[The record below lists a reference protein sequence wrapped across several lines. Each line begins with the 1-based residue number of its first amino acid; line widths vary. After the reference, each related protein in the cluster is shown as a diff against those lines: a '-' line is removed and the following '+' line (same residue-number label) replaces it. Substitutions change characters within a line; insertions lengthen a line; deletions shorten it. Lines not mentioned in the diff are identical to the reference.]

1 MPPPR
6 VPVAPALWLRLVAC
20 AAALTVLSLELP
32 GVPARADQGWLRP
45 VPGPVVNPFR
55 APLARFAAGHRG
67 VDFAAASGSL
77 VRAANDGR
85 VTFAGTVAGALHV
98 VVAHNN
104 GIRTSY
110 SFLARVDVRVGQ
122 PVIRGQV
129 VGLAGGHGEGHSPGV
144 LHFGVRIGE
153 RYIDPMLLFGPT
165 DLTQLVRLV
174 PVEER
179 VAADNASAAKE
190 FRELSKIAN
199 APAPSHD
206 DGDCMG
212 GIPVFEQGCDAVSY
226 AADVGSDAFD
236 ATVEAGIWAVHAVGH
251 LSAEAFDHLVRTMRA
266 IAHAIEDAAEGI
278 AGAAARI
285 AEAAASG
292 ALTVF
297 HEVVRLGRRIIERLT
312 SCPQPP
318 PVAHPK
324 GSGNVVVAVGGLG
337 SSRSRRRDGTLTSSF
352 HFEAQV
358 LGYQMQDVVPFSYD
372 PATPTYAPDETFGD
386 LHAKARLLG
395 EQIQAAAA
403 AHPGRAIDLVAHSQG
418 GVVVDLFLME
428 VYRGHES
435 EYPPIANV
443 VTFASPHEGT
453 PLADLGKAAQEI
465 PALAVPIREGHPE
478 LAGRSLDQ
486 LREGSPTI
494 QGLWAEGRHL
504 PGNIR
509 VLSIV
514 GSEDPVVPST
524 SGDAPGA
531 EKIVV
536 PVGDVLVPDDHSA
549 ILRDDDALSAAQA
562 QLSGGHPV
570 QDCGVFTDVGGEL
583 YSDVIRI
590 TSHAI
595 APFAPTVTSS
605 STSN

>member
-1 MPPPR
+1 
-6 VPVAPALWLRLVAC
+6 
-20 AAALTVLSLELP
+20 
-32 GVPARADQGWLRP
+32 
-45 VPGPVVNPFR
+45 
-55 APLARFAAGHRG
+55 
-67 VDFAAASGSL
+67 
-77 VRAANDGR
+77 VRAANDGH
-85 VTFAGTVAGALHV
+85 VAFAGPVAGSLHV
-98 VVAHNN
+98 VVAHDN
-104 GIRTSY
+104 GVRTSY
-110 SFLARVDVRVGQ
+110 SFLARIDVRVGQ
-122 PVIRGQV
+122 HVTRGQV
-129 VGLAGGHGEGHSPGV
+129 VGVAGGGGEGHGPGV

-153 RYIDPMLLFGPT
+153 RYVDPMMLFGPT
-165 DLTQLVRLV
+165 DLTELVRLV

-179 VAADNASAAKE
+179 DVGDHTSPAAE
-190 FRELSKIAN
+190 RRELVSWL
-199 APAPSHD
+199 HEH
-206 DGDCMG
+206 GDSDCFG
-212 GIPVFEQGCDAVSY
+212 GIPVFEQGCDAASF

-251 LSAEAFDHLVRTMRA
+251 LSAEAFDRFARTMRV
-266 IAHAIEDAAEGI
+266 IAESIKDAAEGI
-278 AGAAARI
+278 ADGAARI

-297 HEVVRLGRRIIERLT
+297 HEVVELGRRVIERLT

-337 SSRSRRRDGTLTSSF
+337 SSRRRRRDGTLTSSF
-352 HFEAQV
+352 HFEAHV
-358 LGYQMQDVVPFSYD
+358 LGYRTEDVVPFSYD
-372 PATPTYAPDETFGD
+372 PATPTYTPDETFGD

-428 VYRGHES
+428 LYIGHES
-435 EYPPIANV
+435 EYPLIENV

-453 PLADLGKAAQEI
+453 PLADLAKAAREI
-465 PALAVPIREGHPE
+465 PGLAIPIREGHPE
-478 LAGRSLDQ
+478 ISGHSLDQ

-494 QGLWAEGRHL
+494 QGLWAEDRRI
-504 PGNIR
+504 PGNVR
-509 VLSIV
+509 FLSIV

-531 EKIVV
+531 DKIVV
-536 PVGDVLVPDDHSA
+536 PVGDVLTPDDHSG

-570 QDCGVFTDVGGEL
+570 HDCGIFTDVGGEL

-590 TSHAI
+590 TSHAV
-595 APFAPTVTSS
+595 APFMPTVVSR